1 MTPRESACILTEAEV
16 ATLRN
21 VLRRIQA
28 ESYNPART
36 RHGITNLSGKAL
48 LLISKGVRRKQNTK

>member
-1 MTPRESACILTEAEV
+1 MTTRESACILTEAEV

-28 ESYNPART
+28 ESYNPARPKH
-36 RHGITNLSGKAL
+36 RIANLSGKAL
-48 LLISKGVRRKQNTK
+48 LLVSKGVRRKK